1 MSKRISSKGIAKNVS
16 MSIAA
21 QLVSLFTSFAL
32 GFIVPKFIS
41 ELDYSYWQVFVLYLS
56 YVGILH
62 FGLLDGLV
70 LRYSQYDYE
79 ELDKSRILSQFQFM
93 VSFISVTALACC
105 VYACIFME
113 SVSRSILVLV
123 ALGMITKNVFT
134 YTSYTFQ
141 ITNRIG
147 KYAILVI
154 IQRAVYALAVI
165 LMLLLGTT
173 QYYWYCIADLLGD
186 ITGFIVGMV
195 FNRDLYI
202 GKSLAFK
209 ETLKEAKSNISAGVN
224 LMVANFASS
233 FIIGGAK
240 MVIQWRWNSLVFG
253 KVAFSF
259 SVTNLFL
266 TFVTAIS
273 VVLFPSLKRTDKSR
287 LPSLYLDIRNIASP
301 LLFVVLL
308 AYFPMSTIL
317 EMWLPKY
324 TESLIYLGVLLP
336 TIIFSSKVSLLT
348 NNYLKAY
355 RKEKTMLIV
364 NVITVAFS
372 FVLFLISAYLIDS
385 LNLLLYF
392 VVAAIMLRSIVSEIV
407 VSKIVGIVIK
417 KDFVV
422 ELVMTIWF
430 IFVVQEFGLLRGMIL
445 YFVAVIIYLIFY
457 RSTIKEIIVS
467 ATKKK

>member
-1 MSKRISSKGIAKNVS
+1 MAKRITSKRIAKNLG

-21 QLVSLFTSFAL
+21 QLVALFTSFSL

-41 ELDYSYWQVFVLYLS
+41 ELNYSYWQVFVLYLS

-79 ELDKSRILSQFQFM
+79 ELPLPRIRSQFQFM
-93 VSFISVTALACC
+93 ICFISVLAFACC
-105 VYACIFME
+105 IYAYIFTE
-113 SVSRSILVLV
+113 SVSRSILVFI
-123 ALGMITKNVFT
+123 AFGMVTKNIFT

-147 KYAILVI
+147 RYAILVI

-165 LMLLLGTT
+165 LMLLFGATE
-173 QYYWYCIADLLGD
+173 YYWYCIADLLGD
-186 ITGFIVGMV
+186 VAGFTIGII

-209 ETLKEAKSNISAGVN
+209 ETLKEAKCNISAGIK

-233 FIIGGAK
+233 FIVGGAK
-240 MVIQWRWNSLVFG
+240 MVIQWRWDSIVFG

-273 VVLFPSLKRTDKSR
+273 VVLFPSLKRTDKNR

-301 LLFVVLL
+301 LLFVILL
-308 AYFPMSTIL
+308 AYFPISAIL
-317 EMWLPKY
+317 KVWLPKY

-355 RKEKTMLIV
+355 RKEKIMLMI

-372 FVLFLISAYLIDS
+372 FVSFLISAYLIDS
-385 LNLLLYF
+385 LKLLLYF
-392 VVAAIMLRSIVSEIV
+392 TVASIMLRSIVSEIA
-407 VSKIVGIVIK
+407 VSKIIGIIIK
-417 KDFVV
+417 KDFVI
-422 ELVMTIWF
+422 ELIMTIWF
-430 IFVVQEFGLLRGMIL
+430 IIVVQEFGLLRGMIL
-445 YFVAVIIYLIFY
+445 YFAAIIIYLISY
-457 RSTIKEIIVS
+457 RSTIKRIIDS
-467 ATKKK
+467 ALR

>member
-1 MSKRISSKGIAKNVS
+1 

-21 QLVSLFTSFAL
+21 QSVSLFTSFSL

-79 ELDKSRILSQFQFM
+79 ELDKPRMRSQFQFITC
-93 VSFISVTALACC
+93 FISVIAFVCC
-105 VYACIFME
+105 VYAYIFMQ

-147 KYAILVI
+147 KYALLVI

-165 LMLLLGTT
+165 LMLLIGIT

-186 ITGFIVGMV
+186 ITGFIVGMR
-195 FNRDLYI
+195 FNKDLYI

-209 ETLKEAKSNISAGVN
+209 ETLKEAKSNIFAGVN
-224 LMVANFASS
+224 LMIANFASA

-240 MVIQWRWNSLVFG
+240 MVIQWRWDSLVFG

-273 VVLFPSLKRTDKSR
+273 VVLFPSLKRTDKSK
-287 LPSLYLDIRNIASP
+287 LPGLYLNMRNIASP

-308 AYFPMSTIL
+308 AYFPMSAIL
-317 EMWLPKY
+317 EVWLPKY
-324 TESLIYLGVLLP
+324 KESLMYLGVLLP

-355 RKEKTMLIV
+355 RKEKVMLII
-364 NVITVAFS
+364 NVITVVFS
-372 FVLFLISAYLIDS
+372 FTLFLISAYLLDS

-392 VVAAIMLRSIVSEIV
+392 VVASIMLRSIVSEII
-407 VSKIVGIVIK
+407 VSKIIGIVIQ
-417 KDFVV
+417 KDFVI
-422 ELVMTIWF
+422 ELGVTIWF
-430 IFVVQEFGLLRGMIL
+430 IIVVQEFGLLRGMIL
-445 YFVAVIIYLIFY
+445 YFVVVIIYLIFY
-457 RSTIKEIIVS
+457 SSTIKEIIDS
-467 ATKKK
+467 AITQNVMEHKE